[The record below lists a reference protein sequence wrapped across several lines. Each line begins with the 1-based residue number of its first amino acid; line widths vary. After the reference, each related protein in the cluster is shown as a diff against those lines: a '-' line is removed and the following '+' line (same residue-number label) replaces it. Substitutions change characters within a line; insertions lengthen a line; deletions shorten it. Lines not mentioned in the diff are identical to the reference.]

1 MTERLSSRCTGRS
14 PADAPALPCLPPG
27 PRGARVSAAASC
39 VFLGA
44 AACPLGSSGAGS
56 VPEPSREPGSEGLS
70 SGCSALRLHP
80 VSPPPAQRRFRQQPR
95 SGVAL
100 SGAVAGRGASLL
112 AAGEV
117 KALGFPV
124 WEFGCV
130 AVRSATGPPHG
141 ALDGPSPFTLPP
153 APPDARGTRAPT
165 VRSGPPPPPRLY
177 PHSYMTDAGPPRLK
191 NIHPELPLFH
201 LNSLQLS

>member
-1 MTERLSSRCTGRS
+1 MTERLSSRCAGRS

-56 VPEPSREPGSEGLS
+56 VPEPSREPGSEGLR

-95 SGVAL
+95 SGVVL

-130 AVRSATGPPHG
+130 AVRSATGPPARRPGRAVPVHPAAG
-141 ALDGPSPFTLPP
+141 SSGRARYPCAHSPQRAAAAASPVSTQLHDG
-153 APPDARGTRAPT
+153 RRAPT
-165 VRSGPPPPPRLY
+165 S
-177 PHSYMTDAGPPRLK
+177 
-191 NIHPELPLFH
+191 
-201 LNSLQLS
+201 